1 MFHDKRF
8 VRYNTYMP
16 PEFPNINDKDTPKPL
31 QTGDAVSSGK
41 LKTIR
46 TYASDMADV
55 VKEKQGSVV
64 KIVMAEEDKRR
75 KIVENVTPT
84 SRKNIF
90 FIAGS
95 MLAIALTLL
104 VIVFAISRSNKPI
117 DTANVPT
124 VTQTAKIIPYESDLT
139 LDTTGVRLVL
149 ASEIEKSLAG
159 SYALGSITSL
169 NLTNGGSPTFNTND
183 FVNLMR
189 IRLSAPFLR
198 SLSDD
203 YMLGIHTFNGNE
215 LFLILESNS
224 YDATFT
230 GMLSWEQTMLV
241 DLYDI
246 FDITSTTMSL
256 NNATFQDILIENI
269 DTRAVL
275 DESGEI
281 VLMYSIVNE
290 HTIIITKSQE
300 TFKEILNRL
309 P

>member
-16 PEFPNINDKDTPKPL
+16 PEFPNINDKDMPKPL

-75 KIVENVTPT
+75 KVVENIKPT

-117 DTANVPT
+117 EVTDTPIT
-124 VTQTAKIIPYESDLT
+124 TQTSKIIPYESDLT
-139 LDTTGVRLVL
+139 LNTTGVRLVL

-159 SYALGSITSL
+159 SYTLGSITSI
-169 NLTNGGSPTFNTND
+169 NLTDDSGIFLKTND
-183 FVNLMR
+183 FINLMR
-189 IRLSAPFLR
+189 IRLSSPFLR

-203 YMLGIHTFNGNE
+203 YMIGIHTFNGNE

-224 YDATFT
+224 YDATFA

-246 FDITSTTMSL
+246 FDITSTTLSL
-256 NNATFQDILIENI
+256 NNATFQDILIDNI

-290 HTIIITKSQE
+290 HTIIITKSEE
-300 TFKEILNRL
+300 TFKEIRGRL

>member
-8 VRYNTYMP
+8 VRYNITMP

-84 SRKNIF
+84 SKKNIF

-95 MLAIALTLL
+95 MLALALTLL

-117 DTANVPT
+117 ETNDTPT
-124 VTQTAKIIPYESDLT
+124 VTQTPKVIQYENDINI
-139 LDTTGVRLVL
+139 DTTGVRLIL

-159 SYALGSITSL
+159 SYALGSITSI
-169 NLTNGGSPTFNTND
+169 NLTNGGTVFKTTD
-183 FVNLMR
+183 FINLMR

-198 SLSDD
+198 SLSDN

-224 YDATFT
+224 YDATFA

-241 DLYDI
+241 DMYDI
-246 FDITSTTMSL
+246 FDITATTTNL
-256 NNATFQDILIENI
+256 NNVTFQDILIENL

-275 DESGEI
+275 DENGEI
-281 VLMYSIVNE
+281 ILMYSIINE
-290 HTIIITKSQE
+290 DTIVITKSRE
-300 TFKEILNRL
+300 TFKEILGRL

>member
-1 MFHDKRF
+1 ML
-8 VRYNTYMP
+8 
-16 PEFPNINDKDTPKPL
+16 PEFQNTNDNNMPKPL
-31 QTGDAVSSGK
+31 QTGEAVSSGK

-75 KIVENVTPT
+75 RVVENTTPT
-84 SRKNIF
+84 SKKNIF
-90 FIAGS
+90 FIAGG

-117 DTANVPT
+117 ETDSTPT
-124 VTQTAKIIPYESDLT
+124 VTQTPKVIEYENDIT
-139 LDTTGVRLVL
+139 LDTTGVRLIL
-149 ASEIEKSLAG
+149 ASEIEKALGG
-159 SYALGSITSL
+159 SYALGSITSI
-169 NLTNGGSPTFNTND
+169 NLTNSSNGNAIFKTTD
-183 FVNLMR
+183 FINILR

-224 YDATFT
+224 YDATFA

-246 FDITSTTMSL
+246 FDITSTTTSL
-256 NNATFQDILIENI
+256 NNVTFQDILIENI

-275 DESGEI
+275 DENGEI
-281 VLMYSIVNE
+281 ILMYSIVNE
-290 HTIIITKSQE
+290 HTIVIAKSKE
-300 TFKEILNRL
+300 TFIEILGRL

>member
-1 MFHDKRF
+1 
-8 VRYNTYMP
+8 MP